1 MVWRVKGLLD
11 WMLGATEQNI
21 LKLLAM
27 SFGLLRNSSLM
38 FRTALGDSDSSDP
51 FYVFLILLMLL
62 LK

>member
-21 LKLLAM
+21 LKLLVM

-38 FRTALGDSDSSDP
+38 FRTVLGDSDSSDH

>member
-1 MVWRVKGLLD
+1 
-11 WMLGATEQNI
+11 MLGATEQNI

-38 FRTALGDSDSSDP
+38 FKTALGDSDSSDP